1 MPFVSG
7 PLKVGPAKRGQT
19 YRTFVTPCLLLY
31 VAIES
36 LGGRGGIKVVIVIHA
51 SPPLRRAIH
60 HVSLSKT
67 KPPKPEGTSGSVC
80 SRGVLE
86 GVWLT
91 SHLQ

>member
-1 MPFVSG
+1 MPCVSG

-36 LGGRGGIKVVIVIHA
+36 LWGGGIKVVIVIHA
-51 SPPLRRAIH
+51 FPPLRRAIH
-60 HVSLSKT
+60 RVSLSKT
-67 KPPKPEGTSGSVC
+67 KPPKLEGMSGSVC